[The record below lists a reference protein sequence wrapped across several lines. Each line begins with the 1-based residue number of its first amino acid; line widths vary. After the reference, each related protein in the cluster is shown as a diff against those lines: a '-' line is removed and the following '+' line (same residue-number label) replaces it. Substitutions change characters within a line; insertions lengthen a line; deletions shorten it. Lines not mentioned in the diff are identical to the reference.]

1 MCKGKMFSMG
11 NILTDFT
18 DTASVRASIREN
30 WKNYHYFLG
39 RAPSVE
45 LSIGRYLT
53 WLITD
58 MPDHFLNLVICT
70 ELPWEGIGTLI
81 KEALDHFKSL
91 NIKKL
96 CWLAEAGVPAREIK
110 NHLLANGLTFR
121 ESYAAEMAI
130 DLASISED
138 HPLPDGLE
146 IRLVEDDASLRQWIH
161 VASLGF
167 GVPLEMEEV
176 WFEFF
181 NYAACRIPFQTYL
194 GLLHDEPVGTSQL
207 CLSAGVAGIYHV
219 TCLPEAR
226 KRGIGSALTMHPL
239 LAARRIGMRIGIL
252 QASAM
257 GYNAYRRL
265 GFQDFGQL
273 SVYLWDQGEA
283 E

>member
-1 MCKGKMFSMG
+1 ME

-18 DTASVRASIREN
+18 DTTSVKASIREN

-53 WLITD
+53 WLVTA

-70 ELPWEGIGTLI
+70 ELPQEGIETLI
-81 KEALDHFKSL
+81 KEALDHFRTL
-91 NIKKL
+91 NVRKL
-96 CWLAEAGVPAREIK
+96 CWLAEAGIPAQELK
-110 NHLLANGLTFR
+110 KHLLANGLTFR

-130 DLASISED
+130 DLTTISD
-138 HPLPDGLE
+138 GHPFPDGLE
-146 IRLVEDDASLRQWIH
+146 IQLVNDDASLRKWIH

-167 GVPLEMEEV
+167 GVPLEMEET

-181 NYAACRIPFQTYL
+181 DYAACRIPFQTYL
-194 GLLHDEPVGTSQL
+194 GLLHGKPVATSQL
-207 CLSAGVAGIYHV
+207 CVSAGVAGVYNV
-219 TCLPEAR
+219 TCLSEAR

-239 LAARRIGMRIGIL
+239 LAARGNGTKIGVL
-252 QASAM
+252 QSSAM

-283 E
+283 GRSPV

>member
-1 MCKGKMFSMG
+1 MS
-11 NILTDFT
+11 NILTDFA
-18 DTASVRASIREN
+18 DTASVRVSIREN

-70 ELPWEGIGTLI
+70 ELPQDGIDRLI
-81 KEALDHFKSL
+81 KEALDHFRTL

-96 CWLAEAGVPAREIK
+96 SWLAEAGVPALEIRK
-110 NHLLANGLTFR
+110 HLLADGLTFR
-121 ESYAAEMAI
+121 ESFAAEMAI
-130 DLASISED
+130 DLTGISD
-138 HPLPDGLE
+138 DPPLPHGLE
-146 IRLVEDDASLRQWIH
+146 IQLVDDDKSLRQWIH

-167 GVPLEMEEV
+167 GVPLEMEET

-181 NYAACRIPFQTYL
+181 NYAACRTPFQTYL
-194 GLLHDEPVGTSQL
+194 GWLHGKPVATSQL
-207 CLSAGVAGIYHV
+207 CVSAGVAGIYNV

-226 KRGIGSALTMHPL
+226 KRGIGSALAVHPL
-239 LAARRIGMRIGIL
+239 LAARGIGMRIGVL
-252 QASAM
+252 QSSVM

-273 SVYLWDQGEA
+273 SVYLWGQGEA
-283 E
+283 G

>member
-1 MCKGKMFSMG
+1 MN
-11 NILTDFT
+11 NILTDFA

-39 RAPSVE
+39 RAPGVE

-70 ELPWEGIGTLI
+70 ELPQEGIEILVR
-81 KEALDHFKSL
+81 EALDHFRTR

-96 CWLAEAGVPAREIK
+96 SWLAEAGVPAREIK
-110 NHLLANGLTFR
+110 RHLLANGLNFR
-121 ESYAAEMAI
+121 ESYATEMAV
-130 DLASISED
+130 DLSAIPGD
-138 HPLPDGLE
+138 RPAPDGLE
-146 IRLVEDDASLRQWIH
+146 IQLVEDEASLRQWIH
-161 VASLGF
+161 VASAGF

-181 NYAACRIPFQTYL
+181 NYAACRIPFHTYL
-194 GLLHDEPVGTSQL
+194 GLLYDEPVATSQL
-207 CLSAGVAGIYHV
+207 CVSAGVAGLYNV

-226 KRGIGSALTMHPL
+226 KRGIGSALALHPL
-239 LAARRIGMRIGIL
+239 LAAREIGMKVGVL
-252 QASAM
+252 QSSAM
-257 GYNAYRRL
+257 GYNTYRRL

-273 SVYLWDQGEA
+273 SVYLWDQGEVA
-283 E
+283 

>member
-1 MCKGKMFSMG
+1 MT

-18 DTASVRASIREN
+18 DTASVKASIREN

-58 MPDHFLNLVICT
+58 MPDHFLNLVVCT
-70 ELPWEGIGTLI
+70 ELPQEGIETLV
-81 KEALDHFKSL
+81 KDALDHFRTL

-96 CWLAEAGVPAREIK
+96 SWLAEAGVPAQEIK
-110 NHLLANGLTFR
+110 KHLLANGLTFR

-130 DLASISED
+130 DLTSISSD
-138 HPLPDGLE
+138 HPLPNGLE
-146 IRLVEDDASLRQWIH
+146 IQMVDDDDSLRQWIH

-167 GVPLEMEEV
+167 GVPLEMEET

-194 GLLHDEPVGTSQL
+194 GLLDGEPVATSQL
-207 CLSAGVAGIYHV
+207 CVSAGVAGVYNV
-219 TCLPEAR
+219 TSLPQAR

-273 SVYLWDQGEA
+273 SVYLWDQGGA